1 MSTDQ
6 DVNKDKSPPTGGST
20 ASYDDSLVKVLLYS
34 LAAGLV
40 IVLYVLMMVRVEKTR
55 IKINPV
61 DRACLIAAEEMTRTV
76 VSHPRFGLIGL
87 DDNRLD
93 ENTSYGMEPSLVR
106 SLNSINASIKV
117 AADFASKIDSR
128 IMTDLVDQDLEVL
141 ADLETLLYVK
151 LADSL
156 KESGTEEGNPAYEKA
171 YQALREALPN
181 NVKIKSLKL
190 TMGGYG
196 KTSGRPTS
204 IKAPETGGAQAMYT
218 ENGFYRENIP
228 VPVTSAHSVRFY
240 KTYELSKSVPPEKF
254 VLKSEGMLPAA
265 VLLEA
270 TFEDRQD
277 GSLKKKSACALI
289 GSPSETSSA
298 SCLVLRFPQG
308 MPVSTNRLSIFLKT
322 EVQPENSEGY
332 WGQALDGSVP
342 GKGHLSPTIDP
353 VLTPMKPNQAIIC
366 SLYNWL
372 KNIAPAPSLD
382 QLDKLLEADFAS
394 AYSREKL
401 TRFNYVNSCLAVDT
415 GARQRAFLNATMPGY
430 NGQRAL
436 ANCFEYPN
444 QSSVFPNSALPVV
457 IDREGRALLSG
468 RSDFNEEMVNG
479 YLDSLYST
487 NLAALE
493 TMATARRLSR
503 KYQAIADDKR
513 VKLARTA
520 GRNALNIAEKSF
532 EIAERS
538 FALLGN
544 GLHKIDGS
552 EAYLIGRQ
560 FVFLPAERPL
570 TEDDLLKQDSS
581 LIWTR
586 KDASTSASV
595 LIPWKDYFHGT
606 GGVTVEGKP
615 LDLVLAENLKPP
627 CTGPLT
633 VVFDSRDLQS
643 GGAVIPH
650 LSRTYP
656 FEANPIAEGQ
666 SAYYCVN
673 GLKTGSNPEVYWSI
687 LIRDNAFHKNVET
700 SGNRYPLKN
709 RHQWYREF
717 EPPFA
722 SCPQLSFEIQIRRPL
737 PRVESVPRSTLVTD
751 PRFDRKS
758 PVVPP
763 IPAEMM

>member
-6 DVNKDKSPPTGGST
+6 DVNKDKRPPTGGLT

-40 IVLYVLMMVRVEKTR
+40 IVLYVLIIVRVEKTR
-55 IKINPV
+55 TKIDPV
-61 DRACLIAAEEMTRTV
+61 DRACMIAAEEMTRTV

-87 DDNRLD
+87 DDNRLE
-93 ENTSYGMEPSLVR
+93 ENTSYGMEPSPVR

-117 AADFASKIDSR
+117 AADFASKIDSSL
-128 IMTDLVDQDLEVL
+128 MTDLIDQDLDVL
-141 ADLETLLYVK
+141 SDLEASLYTK

-156 KESGTEEGNPAYEKA
+156 KETNTEEGNPAYEKA
-171 YQALREALPN
+171 YQALRSALPN
-181 NVKIKSLKL
+181 NINIKSLKL

-196 KTSGRPTS
+196 KSSGRQTS
-204 IKAPETGGAQAMYT
+204 IKAPETGASRATYA

-228 VPVTSAHSVRFY
+228 VPVTTSHSVRFY

-270 TFEDRQD
+270 TLEDSHD
-277 GSLKKKSACALI
+277 GSQKEKSACALI
-289 GSPSETSSA
+289 GSPSEAASA

-308 MPVSTNRLSIFLKT
+308 MPVSSNKLSFFFQT
-322 EVQPENSEGY
+322 EIQPENSEGY

-353 VLTPMKPNQAIIC
+353 VLTPMKPDQAIVC

-372 KNIAPAPSLD
+372 KNIAPAPSLE
-382 QLDKLLEADFAS
+382 QLDKLMEADFAS

-401 TRFNYVNSCLAVDT
+401 TRFNYVNSCLAIDT

-430 NGQRAL
+430 NGQHAL

-444 QSSVFPNSALPVV
+444 QSSVFPSSALPVV

-468 RSDFNEEMVNG
+468 RADFDEELVNS

-544 GLHKIDGS
+544 GLHKIDRS
-552 EAYLIGRQ
+552 EAYLVGRQ

-656 FEANPIAEGQ
+656 FEAHPITEGQ

-673 GLKTGSNPEVYWSI
+673 GLKTGSKPEVCWSI
-687 LIRDNAFHKNVET
+687 LIRDNAFHKNTAT

-709 RHQWYREF
+709 RHQWHREF

-737 PRVESVPRSTLVTD
+737 PRVDSVPRSTLVTD